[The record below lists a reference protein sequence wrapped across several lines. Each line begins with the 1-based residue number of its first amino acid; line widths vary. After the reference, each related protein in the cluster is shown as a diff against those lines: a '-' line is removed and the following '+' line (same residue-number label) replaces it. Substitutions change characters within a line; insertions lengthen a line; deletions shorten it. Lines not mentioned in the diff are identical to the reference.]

1 MTASQTLKNKK
12 SRSFLKKKMKK
23 DFPYD
28 VINDKFY
35 SMESTSDFIQLLNE
49 VKDKFLMH
57 SSEKIIEQNV
67 DLKPI
72 TINRIKFYLSN
83 LKKGNGDTENNLYQI
98 NKIPKKTGGTRVI
111 HAPNADLKIVLKC
124 IDILLRSV
132 YIPHPNAFA
141 FIESKN
147 IVDNAK
153 MHTNKRFVYNID
165 LKDFFYS
172 FDYNRVKMALYK
184 TPFNLNTSKEK
195 EEIAYWISIL
205 TTCKINGKQ
214 VLPQGSPASPVLT
227 NIICTRFDD
236 KLYRLSREFS
246 LNYSRYA
253 DDITFSSDQ
262 QVFHGKFLRR
272 LNGIIESEGFL
283 INDSKVRLQNQGE
296 RQVVTGITVNKGTN
310 VSHEYIK
317 ELRMYLY
324 YIEQYGIKKAFGYFL
339 NDKRKKQVNDYSSL
353 DTINET
359 YFQKTLKGKLNFLS
373 MVKGKSDPVY
383 SKLSNRYNELFP
395 NQKTSFMEHIALI
408 CGIASIN
415 TARKIY
421 DEKNKK
427 RNHKILSSFNIN
439 EIEYVDVIDLNDEAS
454 VKGQEK
460 KRALIDQM
468 NQSQPKEKK
477 EPTELQLNIN
487 FLRQILAEDSISIL
501 ERHFIFEA
509 FSKYVNTINETAVKS
524 NNVSKFKHDPKK
536 LVELLNYFGSDQ
548 GTFKFTTHLWDGEEI
563 GSYESFTRKIYER
576 FKSLIEMQYLDN
588 DLWWQKI
595 HPFVFQDKPNPKG
608 NPFYWGIH
616 KIKIGWKYPDYIKE
630 WCSDNYDNKGQ
641 KAIQPF
647 SIVIPDELL
656 PDDRII
662 NKVTIKTFMDVVNL
676 FKKEIEFRS
685 KDFYISIQYLI
696 SIELSGFSV
705 DSNALRTLKSFCIYA
720 NTEKILAAIKTIFK
734 LIKSIE
740 KEREENGIEANK
752 SIQIRTEFHDTD
764 DEKFYTMEI
773 LHVNSFCQKPY
784 THPKLSGKK
793 GDLAKVIKDLKGRCD
808 FSVISMFGEENKRV
822 FAKLD
827 YLYPGCTDLNY
838 DVITTTNVIEPGGFV
853 YWFKFY
859 V

>member
-1 MTASQTLKNKK
+1 
-12 SRSFLKKKMKK
+12 MKK

-28 VINDKFY
+28 VINHKFC

-49 VKDKFLMH
+49 VKNKFLMH

-83 LKKGNGDTENNLYQI
+83 LKKGNDDTENNLYQI
-98 NKIPKKTGGTRVI
+98 NKIPKKNGGTRVI

-339 NDKRKKQVNDYSSL
+339 NDKRKKQVNDCSSM
-353 DTINET
+353 DTINDT

-408 CGIASIN
+408 CRIASIN

-427 RNHKILSSFNIN
+427 RNHKILSSFNIS
-439 EIEYVDVIDLNDEAS
+439 EIEYVDVIDLNEEAS

-460 KRALIDQM
+460 KRALIDKM

-487 FLRQILAEDSISIL
+487 FLRQILAEDNISIV

-509 FSKYVNTINETAVKS
+509 FSKYVNTINEPVVKS
-524 NNVSKFKHDPKK
+524 NDDSKFNHNPKE
-536 LVELLNYFGSDQ
+536 LVRLLNYFGSNQ
-548 GTFKFTTHLWDGEEI
+548 EELKFTTHIWDGNEI
-563 GSYESFTRKIYER
+563 KTFELFSEKNFYKHPEISGISK
-576 FKSLIEMQYLDN
+576 LDN
-588 DLWWQKI
+588 DLWWKKI
-595 HPFVFQDKPNPKG
+595 FPFVFQKDLNISKKG
-608 NPFYWGIH
+608 VPIPYSWGKYSIR
-616 KIKIGWKYPDYIKE
+616 IGWNYPGFVRN
-630 WCSDNYDNKGQ
+630 WCAENYDNKGL

-647 SIVIPDELL
+647 NIVLPEEFIPET
-656 PDDRII
+656 
-662 NKVTIKTFMDVVNL
+662 KVIDKITIKTFMDVVNV
-676 FKKEIEFRS
+676 FKKEIEFRDN
-685 KDFYISIQYLI
+685 DFYISIQYLFAKI
-696 SIELSGFSV
+696 LVGFELDKSSLK
-705 DSNALRTLKSFCIYA
+705 SLKSFCVYT
-720 NTEKILAAIKTIFK
+720 NTEKILDAVGRIFNM
-734 LIKSIE
+734 IKSVVVE
-740 KEREENGIEANK
+740 KMRNGIDISK
-752 SIQIRTEFHDTD
+752 IIQIRSLFHDTE
-764 DEKFYTMEI
+764 DEKYYTLEI
-773 LHVNSFCQKPY
+773 IHVNSVCEKPY
-784 THPKLSGKK
+784 NHAKLSGKS
-793 GDLAKVIKDLKGRCD
+793 GDLTDVIKNLKGRCD
-808 FSVISMFGEENKRV
+808 FSLKAEFNDGKKRV
-822 FAKLD
+822 FANLN
-827 YLYPGCTDLNY
+827 YLYTGCDGG
-838 DVITTTNVIEPGGFV
+838 VIITPNVDDPGGFV
-853 YWFKFY
+853 YCFKFY

>member
-1 MTASQTLKNKK
+1 
-12 SRSFLKKKMKK
+12 MKK

-28 VINDKFY
+28 VINSKFY
-35 SMESTSDFIQLLNE
+35 AMESTSDFIQLLNE
-49 VKDKFLMH
+49 VKK
-57 SSEKIIEQNV
+57 KIFIDSAEQNIEQFV

-83 LKKGNGDTENNLYQI
+83 LKKESDDSGNNLYKI
-98 NKIPKKTGGTRVI
+98 SKIPKKTGGDRVI
-111 HAPNADLKIVLKC
+111 HAPNSDLKIVLKC

-283 INDSKVRLQNQGE
+283 INDSKIRLQNQGE

-339 NDKRKKQVNDYSSL
+339 NDKRKKQVNGCSSL

-408 CGIASIN
+408 CRIASIN

-421 DEKNKK
+421 DDKNKK
-427 RNHKILSSFNIN
+427 RKHKILSSFSIS
-439 EIEYVDVIDLNDEAS
+439 EIEYGDFIDLNEQEQDKE
-454 VKGQEK
+454 QEK
-460 KRALIDQM
+460 ERALIDQM
-468 NQSQPKEKK
+468 NQPPPKEKK
-477 EPTELQLNIN
+477 EPTELELNIN
-487 FLRQILAEDSISIL
+487 FLRQILAEDNISAL
-501 ERHFIFEA
+501 ERHFILEA
-509 FSKYVNTINETAVKS
+509 FTKYVNTINDPVEKS
-524 NNVSKFKHDPKK
+524 NDDSKNKHYPKK
-536 LVELLNYFGSDQ
+536 LVGLLNYFGSDQ
-548 GTFKFTTHLWDGEEI
+548 GEFKFTTHLWDGDEI
-563 GSYESFTRKIYER
+563 GSYESFTNKIYE
-576 FKSLIEMQYLDN
+576 KYHSVKEIQDLDW
-588 DLWWQKI
+588 DLWWNKI
-595 HPFVFQDKPNPKG
+595 NPFVFQEKLNKNG
-608 NPFYWGIH
+608 EIPFYWSQH

-630 WCSDNYDNKGQ
+630 WCLNHYDNKGQ
-641 KAIQPF
+641 KALQPF
-647 SIVIPDELL
+647 SIVLPDELL
-656 PDDRII
+656 PDQKII
-662 NKVTIKTFMDVVNL
+662 NKVTIKTFMDVVDL

-685 KDFYISIQYLI
+685 NDFYISIQYLI
-696 SIELSGFSV
+696 SEELSGFRV
-705 DSNALRTLKSFCIYA
+705 DPNTLKTLKSFCVYA
-720 NTEKILAAIKTIFK
+720 NTEKILKAIKTIFK
-734 LIKSIE
+734 MINSIE
-740 KEREENGIEANK
+740 KEKEENGIEANK

-764 DEKFYTMEI
+764 NQKFYTLEI
-773 LHVNSFCQKPY
+773 LHVNSFCQKPS

-808 FSVISMFGEENKRV
+808 FSIISVFGEENNRV

-827 YLYPGCTDLNY
+827 YLYPGCHDLDY
-838 DVITTTNVIEPGGFV
+838 DVNTTTNVIDPGGFV